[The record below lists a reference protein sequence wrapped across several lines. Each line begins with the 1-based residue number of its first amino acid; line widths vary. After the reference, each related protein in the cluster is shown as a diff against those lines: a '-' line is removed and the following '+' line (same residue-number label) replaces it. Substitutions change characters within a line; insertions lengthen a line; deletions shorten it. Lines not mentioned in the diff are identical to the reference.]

1 MTSQPSDIPLHVP
14 LADIEKGRD
23 RLAQEIV
30 ARGDDATPLLEL
42 YAWVEGQ
49 IEKRL
54 QNRSIFEA
62 ARARVAQMKTAGQ
75 AASVNETK
83 GLSGV

>member
-1 MTSQPSDIPLHVP
+1 MTRTPSDIPLHVP

-62 ARARVAQMKTAGQ
+62 ARARVAQMKTAGE
-75 AASVNETK
+75 AANIAK
-83 GLSGV
+83 INGISGT

>member
-14 LADIEKGRD
+14 LAQIEKGRD

-62 ARARVAQMKTAGQ
+62 ARTRVAQMQTAR
-75 AASVNETK
+75 ETAERAEIE
-83 GLSGV
+83 GSGGI